1 MALALTEI
9 YSSTLTNVSFVEED
23 RVLLERG
30 LQSNHN
36 WSLGSGAEP
45 RWGLKG
51 QRPTIFSF
59 LMSLRQVN
67 GLQWH

>member
-9 YSSTLTNVSFVEED
+9 YLSTLTNVSFVEED

-51 QRPTIFSF
+51 QRPTNF
-59 LMSLRQVN
+59 
-67 GLQWH
+67 